1 MRMGALGV
9 KGQILDGSAQH
20 AGEIMR
26 AKHKG
31 RFTGSMAIVLVG
43 LALMAGGREA
53 GAQTLT
59 ELVSNLQTRGGIG
72 HLVCVSCTRAGLS
85 QAYAQALTTGPGG
98 ATLHS
103 IDMRVRLRT
112 NEPQT
117 PTLEIRRGAPNGPLV
132 ATLAGPH
139 GECAETNARAQ
150 LRRAGGDRTRSD
162 DHVLRG
168 GEECGNRHLLNGLF
182 VHTESE
188 ETTGLASAEAQ
199 TRRLRLVL
207 EGSREVNFGSAS
219 LTPSVEVGMR
229 YDGGD
234 AETGAG
240 VELGGGVRFAA
251 SGLTMEVRGR
261 GLLAHE
267 ERDYEEWGVSAS
279 AVFSPG
285 SEGRGLS
292 MRVGSAWG
300 AASSR
305 ADRVWTGGAAGLAG
319 EADLPGASLDAEVAY
334 GLDALRGLLTSY
346 TGVALSENGET
357 WRAGA
362 RWTLGPALTL
372 SLEAILIEPASGS

>member
-1 MRMGALGV
+1 MRMGAQGV
-9 KGQILDGSAQH
+9 KGQLLDGSAQH

-112 NEPQT
+112 NEPPDADTRNPQ
-117 PTLEIRRGAPNGPLV
+117 RRTERAARRN
-132 ATLAGPH
+132 ARRPH

-188 ETTGLASAEAQ
+188 ETTGLASADGVFSR
-199 TRRLRLVL
+199 TRR
-207 EGSREVNFGSAS
+207 E
-219 LTPSVEVGMR
+219 TMR
-229 YDGGD
+229 N
-234 AETGAG
+234 GA
-240 VELGGGVRFAA
+240 
-251 SGLTMEVRGR
+251 
-261 GLLAHE
+261 
-267 ERDYEEWGVSAS
+267 
-279 AVFSPG
+279 
-285 SEGRGLS
+285 
-292 MRVGSAWG
+292 
-300 AASSR
+300 
-305 ADRVWTGGAAGLAG
+305 
-319 EADLPGASLDAEVAY
+319 
-334 GLDALRGLLTSY
+334 
-346 TGVALSENGET
+346 
-357 WRAGA
+357 
-362 RWTLGPALTL
+362 
-372 SLEAILIEPASGS
+372 

>member
-9 KGQILDGSAQH
+9 KGQLLDGSAQH

-132 ATLAGPH
+132 ATLAGPTVSVPRQTRVCSFVAPA
-139 GECAETNARAQ
+139 GTELAAMTTYFVVVKNAEIVISSTGSSCTPNRRR
-150 LRRAGGDRTRSD
+150 RRAWPPRT
-162 DHVLRG
+162 G
-168 GEECGNRHLLNGLF
+168 
-182 VHTESE
+182 
-188 ETTGLASAEAQ
+188 
-199 TRRLRLVL
+199 
-207 EGSREVNFGSAS
+207 
-219 LTPSVEVGMR
+219 
-229 YDGGD
+229 
-234 AETGAG
+234 
-240 VELGGGVRFAA
+240 
-251 SGLTMEVRGR
+251 
-261 GLLAHE
+261 
-267 ERDYEEWGVSAS
+267 
-279 AVFSPG
+279 
-285 SEGRGLS
+285 
-292 MRVGSAWG
+292 
-300 AASSR
+300 SSR
-305 ADRVWTGGAAGLAG
+305 ARG
-319 EADLPGASLDAEVAY
+319 ERL
-334 GLDALRGLLTSY
+334 
-346 TGVALSENGET
+346 
-357 WRAGA
+357 
-362 RWTLGPALTL
+362 
-372 SLEAILIEPASGS
+372 